1 MRSGRLGAVVL
12 VVAVVLVMGI
22 LAMVLRIVAPAP
34 PPANLAARAPFG
46 PPLTKRLALVVL
58 DGVRF
63 DVATDGRRMP
73 RLAER
78 FHSHAS
84 AELWAE
90 PISMTA
96 SAATVFGTGAHADL
110 SLAIR
115 NETAQPTLFEDL
127 FTTARLAHLRTGT
140 VGDQVW
146 VGLYP
151 KGWDVTRA
159 EPHRLAVG
167 LDDDAAAFASAEAL
181 QTLDLPVDVGVYHFP
196 TPDHMAHGFGVA
208 SPVYEAYIKSF
219 DAGLDAMLERFSRD
233 TTVIVVG
240 DHGATLAGIHGS
252 NTDEQ
257 RRTLIIA
264 YGPGIVAGAHAFPP
278 VDDVD
283 LAPTMAALLGI
294 ATPRSARGA
303 PLAPWLDASDA
314 SRAAIACANVLDLA
328 RALEPGADSAAATGG
343 SLPSPASATVA
354 PACDPQR
361 PPAERVASALPLARA
376 LDARLDAIEAA
387 AQRRGFALSLFAAGL
402 TGVLSF
408 LLFFRTISVGSLV
421 VSGLAF
427 AIALAFSVFVTA
439 NLEKLPGAWLT
450 PARIALFAVFNGP
463 LLVWVVRPVATN
475 RLLDRAPLLASVLL
489 PGVLVL
495 TETHSALIEAYVL
508 SVVLVG
514 FVLKRTL
521 RASAGSATQ
530 PARRSLRAIA
540 GSRLVSWPALVAL
553 AVVCI
558 DAGNFVPSWLQNA
571 TGIQLALAAASLVA
585 FAAVRHVRLRPPL
598 IGTIVCT
605 ALAALALELRRVAPA
620 PVCLAGWAV
629 LAILAVVAIR
639 RKQRAYAELLAFGS
653 YAWVSRDLEVPL
665 FFASYLVAV
674 AFGEAVARRLERDGE
689 GPVSAEGSRYSP
701 RSFRVLALSL
711 VSFAFAWG
719 YVQSAGLQLG
729 LHFMH
734 FDFGAG
740 AFRDADVS
748 MARIVFALVY
758 KYAVARGFLL
768 FGLLLPLP
776 TSMRLLALRSLVA
789 LYALRATV
797 LVASLEAARRSFWT
811 PVWVTSE
818 LPHVLLAL
826 LIVATAT
833 AIGLAGAPH
842 SLREAPAHV

>member
-1 MRSGRLGAVVL
+1 MVQFRAMRSGRLGAVVL
-12 VVAVVLVMGI
+12 LVAVVLVMGI

-34 PPANLAARAPFG
+34 PPANLPARAPFG

-78 FHSHAS
+78 FRAHAG

-115 NETAQPTLFEDL
+115 NETAQPTMFEDL
-127 FTTARLAHLRTGT
+127 FTTARVAHLRTGT

-196 TPDHMAHGFGVA
+196 TPDHMAHGYGVA

-219 DAGLDAMLERFSRD
+219 DAGLEAMLERFSRD

-264 YGPGIVAGAHAFPP
+264 YGPGIVAGAHALPP
-278 VDDVD
+278 VDEVD
-283 LAPTMAALLGI
+283 LAPTMAALLGV

-303 PLAPWLDASDA
+303 PLASWLDASDA

-328 RALEPGADSAAATGG
+328 RALGPNADGADGAQ
-343 SLPSPASATVA
+343 PSPASATVA

-361 PPAERVASALPLARA
+361 APAERVASALPLARA
-376 LDARLDAIEAA
+376 LDARLDAVEAA
-387 AQRRGFALSLFAAGL
+387 SQRRGFALSLFAAGL
-402 TGVLSF
+402 TAALSF
-408 LLFFRTISVGSLV
+408 LLFFRTISLGSLA

-427 AIALAFSVFVTA
+427 AMALGFSVFVTA

-450 PARIALFAVFNGP
+450 PARIALFAVFNAP
-463 LLVWVVRPVATN
+463 LLVWVIRPVATN
-475 RLLDRAPLLASVLL
+475 RFLDRAPLLASVLL

-514 FVLKRTL
+514 FVLKRSH
-521 RASAGSATQ
+521 RGSVGE
-530 PARRSLRAIA
+530 PARRSMRTIA
-540 GSRLVSWPALVAL
+540 GSRLISWPALVAL

-558 DAGNFVPSWLQNA
+558 DAGNFVPTWLQNA
-571 TGIQLALAAASLVA
+571 TNLQLALAAASLVA

-598 IGTIVCT
+598 IGTIGCT

-620 PVCLAGWAV
+620 PVCLVGWAALAV
-629 LAILAVVAIR
+629 LAAVAIR

-674 AFGEAVARRLERDGE
+674 AFGEAVARRLERESE
-689 GPVSAEGSRYSP
+689 GPASADGSRYSL
-701 RSFRVLALSL
+701 RSFRILALSL

-833 AIGLAGAPH
+833 AYGLAGTPH
-842 SLREAPAHV
+842 SLREASAHV